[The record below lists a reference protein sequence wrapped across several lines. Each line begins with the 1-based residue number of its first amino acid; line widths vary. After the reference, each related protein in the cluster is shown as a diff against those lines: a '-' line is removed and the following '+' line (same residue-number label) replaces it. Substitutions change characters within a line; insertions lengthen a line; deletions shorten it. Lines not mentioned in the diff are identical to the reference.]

1 MLTYCDI
8 TDLAQQ
14 AERIEKLATTDTL
27 TGLINRRHFLAL
39 ADKEWSRFQRYQRPL
54 SMLMVDVD
62 HFKAVNDRFGQATG
76 DDALKLV
83 AESCSANQRD
93 TDIVARLAGDEFA
106 LLLPETDA
114 AQARTVA
121 RRIQSNLTILPIIA
135 NGEPVL
141 LTVSI
146 GLAVA
151 TLSMSGT
158 DALMKAADQALYESK
173 AQGRNRVVQF
183 TPKPPAKLA
192 AE

>member
-1 MLTYCDI
+1 
-8 TDLAQQ
+8 
-14 AERIEKLATTDTL
+14 
-27 TGLINRRHFLAL
+27 
-39 ADKEWSRFQRYQRPL
+39 
-54 SMLMVDVD
+54 MLMIDVD
-62 HFKAVNDRFGQATG
+62 HFKTINDRSGHATG
-76 DDALKLV
+76 DEALKLV

-106 LLLPETDA
+106 LLLPETDP

-121 RRIQSNLTILPIIA
+121 QRIQSNLTILPIIA

-146 GLAVA
+146 GLAAA
-151 TLSMSGT
+151 TLSMSGI

-173 AQGRNRVVQF
+173 AQGRNRIVQLA
-183 TPKPPAKLA
+183 AKAAPRLA